1 MNKIIIATHNQGK
14 LKEYKSYLEPLGYEV
29 KSLNDYNISEL
40 EEPYNTFEENAI
52 CKAEYLSK
60 QINEIVISDDS
71 GICVNALNGRPGVF
85 SARWVREG
93 ASDNEN
99 INHLWNELKKS
110 KSKDTSAYYNTTIA
124 IAFPNRETKTVSS
137 KWKGN
142 IIFEKKGKQGFS
154 YDPIFYVK
162 ELNKTAAEM
171 NMEEKNKYSQRIKA
185 MKKAVKL
192 LENY

>member
-71 GICVNALNGRPGVF
+71 GICVNALNGKPGVF

-110 KSKDTSAYYNTTIA
+110 KSKETSAYYNTTIA
-124 IAFPNRETKTVSS
+124 IAFPNSETKTASS
-137 KWKGN
+137 KWNGN
-142 IIFEKKGKQGFS
+142 IIFEKKGNQGFS

-171 NMEEKNKYSQRIKA
+171 NVEEKNKYSQRIKA
-185 MKKAVKL
+185 IKKAVKL

>member
-14 LKEYKSYLEPLGYEV
+14 LKEYKSYLEALGYEV

-124 IAFPNRETKTVSS
+124 IAFPNSETKTVSS
-137 KWKGN
+137 KWNGN
-142 IIFEKKGKQGFS
+142 IIFEKKGNQGFS

-171 NMEEKNKYSQRIKA
+171 NVEEKNKYSQRIKA

>member
-71 GICVNALNGRPGVF
+71 GICVNALNGKPGVF

-124 IAFPNRETKTVSS
+124 IAFPNSETKTVNS
-137 KWKGN
+137 KWNGN
-142 IIFEKKGKQGFS
+142 IIFEKKGNQGFS

-171 NMEEKNKYSQRIKA
+171 NVEEKNKYSQRIKA

>member
-1 MNKIIIATHNQGK
+1 M
-14 LKEYKSYLEPLGYEV
+14 KEYKSYLEPLGYEV

-71 GICVNALNGRPGVF
+71 GICVNALNGRQGVF

-124 IAFPNRETKTVSS
+124 FPNRETKTVSS
-137 KWKGN
+137 KWNRN

>member
-71 GICVNALNGRPGVF
+71 GICVNALKGRPGVF

-137 KWKGN
+137 KWNGN
-142 IIFEKKGKQGFS
+142 IIFEKKGNQGFS

-171 NMEEKNKYSQRIKA
+171 NVEEKNKYSQRIKA